1 MSQRN
6 RVLPALGL
14 FFLLGGTRS
23 WADTV
28 NVTSDTF
35 TNPGS
40 VNQKNGTNADI
51 IVRNTTGDRYGFVR
65 FDLSALPPGAAIAR
79 ATLRLYA
86 SQVLNS
92 GTLDLKPVLGA
103 WEEATLS
110 HSITPG
116 LGAVTVSA
124 AISSGDQAHFV
135 LIDVTRPRCTIE

>member
-110 HSITPG
+110 HWAS
-116 LGAVTVSA
+116 V
-124 AISSGDQAHFV
+124 
-135 LIDVTRPRCTIE
+135 R